1 METYLLQRDEVLQ
14 ILKSNLL
21 KAQNR
26 MKALADRSR
35 TDITFDVGDWV
46 FVKLKSYKQ
55 VSLGL

>member
-1 METYLLQRDEVLQ
+1 MLQRDEVLQ